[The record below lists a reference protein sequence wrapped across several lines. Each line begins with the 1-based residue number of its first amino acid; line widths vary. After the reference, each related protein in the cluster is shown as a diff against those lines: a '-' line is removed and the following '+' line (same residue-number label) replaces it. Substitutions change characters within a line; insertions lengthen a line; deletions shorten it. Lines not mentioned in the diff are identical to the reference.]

1 MAIGAIIGIISSVI
15 QAVRAFNPPEPP
27 QMADKLFSKLD
38 EMGQGAIQSADLQT
52 AFEKIK
58 SGVAGGADKLF
69 TKLDSDSDGKLTRS
83 EFSSSVNQLAEQLD
97 QHYQRVRLHGEG
109 GIPPPA
115 SDAGFTQEDLGGLV
129 SGIASN
135 FNKADADGDGRVSLK
150 EARNFGQAS
159 GGAAQMQT
167 ATSATADGRNVE
179 MMLMVVRLMQ
189 AYGVVQGTSTTA
201 GANNDSNND
210 SNNTAAASK
219 ISILG

>member
-135 FNKADADGDGRVSLK
+135 FNEADADGDGRVSLK
-150 EARNFGQAS
+150 EAREFGRVES
-159 GGAAQMQT
+159 GGAATQMQT
-167 ATSATADGRNVE
+167 AATDSRNVE

-189 AYGVVQGTSTTA
+189 AYGVVGGSD
-201 GANNDSNND
+201 GNSNND
-210 SNNTAAASK
+210 PKATKLTTSA
-219 ISILG
+219 

>member
-1 MAIGAIIGIISSVI
+1 MGIGVIIGIISSVI
-15 QAVRAFNPPEPP
+15 QAARAFSPPEPP
-27 QMADKLFSKLD
+27 PSQMADKLFSKLD
-38 EMGQGAIQSADLQT
+38 VMGQGEIGGADLQT

-58 SGVAGGADKLF
+58 SDVSGGADKLF
-69 TKLDSDSDGKLTRS
+69 TKLDGDGDGKLTRS

-97 QHYQRVRLHGEG
+97 QHYQHVRLHGEG
-109 GIPPPA
+109 GMPPPA
-115 SDAGFTQEDLGGLV
+115 SDVGFTQEDLGGLV
-129 SGIASN
+129 SGIVNN

-150 EARNFGQAS
+150 EARSFGQAS
-159 GGAAQMQT
+159 GSAAQMQT
-167 ATSATADGRNVE
+167 AATDSRNVE